1 LPTPQAQHR
10 DKILYQKEKT
20 GTATMTG
27 STPSENENSYICP
40 ECKSGVMSL
49 RYITYYTWLNK
60 ELITV
65 PNFPAWVCDLCG
77 RREYDARAISWLNTL
92 LNPSAG
98 THPAKRRKRGPQPP
112 AVDRPQP

>member
-1 LPTPQAQHR
+1 MTEPTPP
-10 DKILYQKEKT
+10 E
-20 GTATMTG
+20 
-27 STPSENENSYICP
+27 SESSFICP
-40 ECKSGVMSL
+40 ECKSGIMSL
-49 RYITYYTWLNK
+49 RYITYFTWLNK

-98 THPAKRRKRGPQPP
+98 TRAAGRRKRGKQLPP
-112 AVDRPQP
+112 VDRLQP